1 MVPAQTSITLSPL
14 SRSLTEEMFYEILCR
29 GKDKCGTFVSS
40 VKIDRCPKCKS
51 AKVLIREMPRDLEK
65 D

>member
-1 MVPAQTSITLSPL
+1 
-14 SRSLTEEMFYEILCR
+14 MFYEILCR

-51 AKVLIREMPRDLEK
+51 AKDLIREMPRDLEK
-65 D
+65 S